1 MRTLLF
7 FALLALLWLPTGCD
21 APAPPSSDPAVAD
34 TTAAPAW
41 ADDAVIYE
49 LFVRDFTP
57 EGTFRAII
65 PRLPDLQAL
74 GVTTIWLMPIHPIGE
89 KARKGTLGSPYAV
102 RDYKTV
108 NPNFGTKADFQAL
121 VDSVHAAGMTLIL
134 DFVAN
139 HTAQDHPWVTERPEW
154 YTKDSTGAV
163 THPPGTDW
171 TDVADLDYSH
181 PEVRAA
187 MIDAMRY
194 WVAEHDVDGYRCD
207 VAELV
212 PQDFWDAAIDTLRA
226 VKPVMMLAEGADPW
240 LHDVGFDVT
249 YGWNTYQALKAIW
262 DGAPADTLYA
272 VLEDEAAH
280 LPDDALRMRFTTN
293 HDETAWDAP
302 PVDLFDGLDG
312 ARAAAVAALT
322 LPGLPLLYNGQ
333 EVGSP
338 QRLRLFEKDTID
350 FSQNPAMRAF
360 YADLLGLYQ
369 RRPALHDGTLTPLA
383 RDADVLL
390 HERRADDDRVIVA
403 VNVRPDARAIAL
415 PPALTETTFTDAV
428 TGERL
433 PASDTLSLPPY
444 GARLLTPQPGA
455 TP

>member
-1 MRTLLF
+1 MRTLLLLG
-7 FALLALLWLPTGCD
+7 LLALLWLSIGCE
-21 APAPPSSDPAVAD
+21 PSAPPTSAEA
-34 TTAAPAW
+34 TTDATATPAW
-41 ADDAVIYE
+41 VDDAVIYE

-57 EGTFRAII
+57 EGTFRAVI
-65 PRLPDLQAL
+65 PRLPDLKAL
-74 GVTTIWLMPIHPIGE
+74 GITTIWLMPIHPIGE

-102 RDYKTV
+102 RDYQAV
-108 NPNFGTKADFQAL
+108 NPNFGTKEDFQAL

-139 HTAQDHPWVTERPEW
+139 HTAQDHPWVMEHPEW

-171 TDVADLDYSH
+171 YDVADLDYSN
-181 PEVRAA
+181 PDLRAA

-212 PQDFWDAAIDTLRA
+212 PQDFWDAAIDTLRT

-240 LHDVGFDVT
+240 LYEVGFDVT
-249 YGWNTYQALKAIW
+249 YGWSTYQALKAIW
-262 DGAPADTLYA
+262 DDAPADTLYA
-272 VLEDEAAH
+272 VLEEEATRY
-280 LPDDALRMRFTTN
+280 PDDALRMRFTTN

-312 ARAAAVAALT
+312 ARAASVAALT

-350 FSQNPAMRAF
+350 FAQNPSMRAF
-360 YADLLGLYQ
+360 YAVLLGLYQ
-369 RRPALHDGTLTPLA
+369 RHPALRDGTLTPLI

-403 VNVRPDARAIAL
+403 VNVRPEPRAVAL
-415 PPALTETTFTDAV
+415 PLALTETTFTDAL

-433 PASDTLSLPPY
+433 PAADSLSLPPY
-444 GARLLTPQPGA
+444 GTRLLTPQPGA